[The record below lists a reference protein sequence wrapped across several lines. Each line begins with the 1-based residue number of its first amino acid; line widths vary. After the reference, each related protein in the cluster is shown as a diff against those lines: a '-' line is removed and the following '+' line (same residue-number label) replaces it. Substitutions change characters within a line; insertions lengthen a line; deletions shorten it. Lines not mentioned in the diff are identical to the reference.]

1 MLYKKGKKG
10 KTNNG
15 NGGDTSEIVNVDQSE
30 EPNWLQLINAKC
42 AKDVVGK
49 RGGCSIDEIYKC
61 PK

>member
-1 MLYKKGKKG
+1 MLETKGEKG

-42 AKDVVGK
+42 AKDVTSK
-49 RGGCSIDEIYKC
+49 RSGCRINEIYQC